1 MKKTL
6 LLASILPFLV
16 ACNSSDT
23 SGDNDIDTGI
33 KPIQPIEPAPPVHPI
48 EPGEPVHPIEP
59 EHPVHPI
66 EPETPVHP
74 IEPGEPINPIEPV
87 VPMYQAVADHFQK
100 TYDQI
105 HDLCESDYHLN
116 EMSGFHYEMECRWS
130 ESDETF
136 SVYYQ
141 EKTDTSN
148 QVADITLIF
157 NNELLND
164 NYIGV
169 DLKHRTAI
177 TQRVFDVEDFS
188 LVTYYRDNIHWEVNT
203 AHSFEHIHAQT
214 RHQAVV
220 MNHPDDKTM
229 PRDFLRMSEELTF
242 GIESTFLE
250 TEEGQLTA
258 RFKYYQPSV
267 FYKLND
273 IFNN

>member
-1 MKKTL
+1 MNKTL
-6 LLASILPFLV
+6 LLASILPFLA
-16 ACNSSDT
+16 ACNTSDNN
-23 SGDNDIDTGI
+23 GENGIDSGI
-33 KPIQPIEPAPPVHPI
+33 KPIHPI

-59 EHPVHPI
+59 E
-66 EPETPVHP
+66 
-74 IEPGEPINPIEPV
+74 PGEPGIPILPPGDGEDGGEGNGEEIDPGEDEV
-87 VPMYQAVADHFQK
+87 DVIVPMYQAVADHFQK

-116 EMSGFHYEMECRWS
+116 EIPDFKYEMECRWS
-130 ESDETF
+130 ESEKTF

-141 EKTDTSN
+141 EKTGASN
-148 QVADITLIF
+148 QVADITLSF

-164 NYIGV
+164 NYIGI

-177 TQRVFDVEDFS
+177 TQRAFDVEDFS
-188 LVTYYRDNIHWEVNT
+188 LVTYFRDNIHWEVNT
-203 AHSFEHIHAQT
+203 AHSFDHVHAQT

-229 PRDFLRMSEELTF
+229 PLYFLGMSEKLTF
-242 GIESTFLE
+242 GVESTFSE
-250 TEEGQLTA
+250 IKEGQLTA
-258 RFKYYQPSV
+258 HFKYYQPNV

>member
-6 LLASILPFLV
+6 LLASILPLLA

-23 SGDNDIDTGI
+23 NGDNGIDSGI
-33 KPIQPIEPAPPVHPI
+33 KPVQPIEPAP
-48 EPGEPVHPIEP
+48 
-59 EHPVHPI
+59 PVHPI

-116 EMSGFHYEMECRWS
+116 EMSGFHYEMECRWF

-220 MNHPDDKTM
+220 MNHLDDKTM

-242 GIESTFLE
+242 GIESTFSE